1 MLALIVAIVAV
12 ILLLPS
18 CGGNSSK
25 KAGDVESTTLV
36 KAGDKAPDFTG
47 EMFGGGKTD
56 LAELKGKVVLLNFW
70 ATWCPPCRQEL
81 TRVQTDIIDRFA
93 GKEFVFLPVSRGG
106 GPRKDR
112 LLLPD
117 GSRPLADRLRPLCV
131 ELHSA

>member
-36 KAGDKAPDFTG
+36 KAGDKAPDFTV

-56 LAELKGKVVLLNFW
+56 LAELKGKVVL
-70 ATWCPPCRQEL
+70 ASVGYDPE
-81 TRVQTDIIDRFA
+81 
-93 GKEFVFLPVSRGG
+93 EFDEMIKTIEKTL
-106 GPRKDR
+106 
-112 LLLPD
+112 
-117 GSRPLADRLRPLCV
+117 
-131 ELHSA
+131 E